1 MPQPLIATAQKILSK
16 ETKKFVFVSV
26 SGAHLYGF
34 DSFNSDL
41 DLRGCH
47 MPEMFESLR
56 YFNTPDTFEKMYLDT
71 NLWPDEVDIVSH
83 SLLKYL
89 HLLTKQPNGYILE
102 QLFSP
107 LVVQTSTIH
116 EQIKSIA
123 KLTFA
128 KELKHHY
135 GGFFKNQ
142 ERLLT
147 KEKKEIKLVLYQLR
161 IICSSINMARNHEV
175 DANLISA
182 NSKTQIFDQQKLLEL
197 IEIKRLG
204 EKNNFPDTK
213 LKEYWLAQ
221 IADKTS
227 LIDVEFDRSGLP
239 SYDPSLALKEAKKV
253 IMDIL

>member
-1 MPQPLIATAQKILSK
+1 
-16 ETKKFVFVSV
+16 
-26 SGAHLYGF
+26 
-34 DSFNSDL
+34 
-41 DLRGCH
+41 
-47 MPEMFESLR
+47 MPEKFESLR
-56 YFNTPDTFEKMYLDT
+56 YFNTPDTFEKMYLDK

-89 HLLTKQPNGYILE
+89 HLMTKQPNGYILE

-107 LVVQTSTIH
+107 LVVQTSPIH
-116 EQIKSIA
+116 EQMKTIA

-142 ERLLT
+142 ERLLS

-204 EKNNFPDTK
+204 EKNNFPDSK
-213 LKEYWLAQ
+213 LKEYWLQQ
-221 IADKTS
+221 IEDKTS
-227 LIDVEFDRSGLP
+227 LIDEEFDKSSLP
-239 SYDPSLALKEAKKV
+239 NYNPSLAINQAKELITEV
-253 IMDIL
+253 L